1 MNLIITGVLMKKLL
15 IVSLLGFGLFGCA
28 TTYKAPVTLNQSA
41 SEKVD
46 ASKDQIFKAAQRALA
61 INGEQIMSA
70 NTDAGVIS
78 TASRDFRLTP
88 ELADCGTT
96 MGIDYLKDNRTSTKI
111 AYNILISDNSLDVR
125 TTLQGDYKVGDVTQ
139 NITLT
144 CVSRGILEQQ
154 MIQKIKA
161 EIK

>member
-1 MNLIITGVLMKKLL
+1 MKKILFAL
-15 IVSLLGFGLFGCA
+15 VVGSSLVGCA

-41 SEKVD
+41 SEQVS
-46 ASKDQIFKAAQRALA
+46 ATKDQIFKAAQRAVA

-70 NTDAGVIS
+70 NADAGVIS
-78 TASRDFRLTP
+78 TAARDYRLTP
-88 ELADCGTT
+88 DLADCGTT
-96 MGIDYLKDNRTSTKI
+96 MGIDYLKDNRTSTKD
-111 AYNILISDNSLDVR
+111 AYNILIADNSLDVR

-144 CVSRGILEQQ
+144 CVSRGVLEQK